1 MKFCESY
8 KITQYNL
15 EFILTILEIFTSI
28 NKTPTPE
35 I

>member
-8 KITQYNL
+8 KITRYNL
-15 EFILTILEIFTSI
+15 EFILTILEIFANT

>member
-8 KITQYNL
+8 EITRYNL
-15 EFILTILEIFTSI
+15 EFILTILKIFAST